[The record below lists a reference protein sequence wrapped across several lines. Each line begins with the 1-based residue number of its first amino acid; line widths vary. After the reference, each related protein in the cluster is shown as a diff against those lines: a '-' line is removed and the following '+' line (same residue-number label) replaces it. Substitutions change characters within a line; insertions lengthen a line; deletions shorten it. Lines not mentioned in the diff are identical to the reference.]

1 MGSFL
6 VAEVLADHERFWG
19 GRDVSFLHQRV
30 FIQEFGDTCLTA
42 RAAGDRIAGY
52 LLGFTTPRRAGYIHA
67 VAVRDEARG
76 TGCGQALCRA
86 FAAAA
91 TAQGA
96 ERLKAITTVT
106 NGGSISF
113 HRRLGFQVR
122 QVDDYGGPG
131 SPRMVMTRPLPFPT
145 PRPPRQ
151 RPSSRHHR
159 RNDVPLSR
167 RPSPSEAQD
176 KSVTT

>member
-1 MGSFL
+1 MDVRNEPMTLSDL
-6 VAEVLADHERFWG
+6 TEVLADHERFWG

-76 TGCGQALCRA
+76 TGCGHALYRA
-86 FAAAA
+86 LAAAS

-96 ERLKAITTVT
+96 GPMDAITPVT
-106 NGGSISF
+106 ECGASSL
-113 HRRLGFQVR
+113 HPPARSL
-122 QVDDYGGPG
+122 
-131 SPRMVMTRPLPFPT
+131 LP
-145 PRPPRQ
+145 
-151 RPSSRHHR
+151 H
-159 RNDVPLSR
+159 
-167 RPSPSEAQD
+167 
-176 KSVTT
+176 